1 MISVSSIPV
10 KEADFFG
17 DPVVLAVF
25 FPFLF
30 CHVLSCSVARSGRT
44 GRKGYKIPGTISK
57 YCKKELTSHAFALIT
72 TILNNM
78 STRSVS
84 SSSCIIT

>member
-17 DPVVLAVF
+17 DRVVLAVF

-30 CHVLSCSVARSGRT
+30 CHVLSLVPVEQEE
-44 GRKGYKIPGTISK
+44 KGIK
-57 YCKKELTSHAFALIT
+57 YPE
-72 TILNNM
+72 
-78 STRSVS
+78 R
-84 SSSCIIT
+84 